1 MLTAKIMFRFAN
13 TYLLNFLIVVPV
25 LAGIFILAVYLRKK
39 SLKKFGDIGII
50 MQLIP
55 DLSYIRPV
63 IKFLFVIFALVCVIL
78 ALAQPQFGSKLE
90 NVKREGIEIMIALDV
105 SNSMLAE
112 DIKPNRLEASKRAIS
127 KLTEKLKNDKIGLI
141 VFAGDAYVQL
151 PITTDYGAAKM
162 FLSTV
167 HTNFIAK
174 QGTNISSAIKL
185 AEEAFSKEKNKSKVM
200 IVISDGEDHED
211 DPVKAATEAS
221 QKGIVIHTIG
231 MGLPQGAPIPLSENQ
246 TSDFKKDNS
255 GGIVVSKLNDVV
267 LQQIASAAN
276 GMYVRANNSST
287 GLEKIFEEVNKMTKE
302 LIESKTYSDYD
313 DKYQYLASL
322 AIILLLLDFL
332 ILERKNRV
340 LGRVNL
346 FGNRLFEKVKK

>member
-1 MLTAKIMFRFAN
+1 MFRFAN
-13 TYLLNFLIVVPV
+13 TYILYILIAIPFLFGIYLLAI
-25 LAGIFILAVYLRKK
+25 YLKKK
-39 SLKKFGDIGII
+39 SLKKFGDLGIVK
-50 MQLIP
+50 QLIP
-55 DLSYIRPV
+55 DFSRVRPL
-63 IKFLFVIFALVCVIL
+63 IKFLFAAFALACIIL

-90 NVKREGIEIMIALDV
+90 NVKREGIEIMVALDV

-141 VFAGDAYVQL
+141 VFAGDAYTQL

-185 AEEAFSKEKNKSKVM
+185 AEESFSKEKNKSKVM
-200 IVISDGEDHED
+200 IIISDGEDHED
-211 DPVKAATEAS
+211 DAVKAATEAS

-231 MGLPQGAPIPLSENQ
+231 MGLPQGSPIPISENQ
-246 TSDFKKDNS
+246 LSDFKKDNS
-255 GGIVVSKLNDVV
+255 GGIVVSKLNDVM
-267 LQQIASAAN
+267 LQQISSAAN

-287 GLEKIFEEVNKMTKE
+287 GLDKIYDEINKMTKE

-313 DKYQYLASL
+313 EKYQYLVGL
-322 AIILLLLDFL
+322 ALLLLLLDF
-332 ILERKNRV
+332 IIIERKNRI
-340 LGRVNL
+340 LSKVNL
-346 FGNRLFEKVKK
+346 FKTQMFNKQKK